1 MRTIFCSI
9 ILFQK
14 IIFIIVVNMYM
25 KMTQKLSLLFSLTI
39 VLSLFNT
46 LELKAQDPEFTQFYA
61 NPLYLNPA
69 FAGSMRCPRLAM
81 NYRNQWPA
89 INRAY
94 VTYSASYD
102 QHVDAIGG
110 GLGVLV
116 VNDVAGNGTLNTTN
130 VSMIYS
136 YFLPVTKD
144 FSIKAGIQGTFAQK
158 RLDFARLTFG
168 DMIDPKMGFSNMSRE
183 DPNAGR
189 TVSNVNFSAGIL
201 GYSKLFFIGG
211 SAHHLLNANEGFIGN
226 SALPMKISA
235 HTGAV
240 IPLSD
245 SPQNRRKRK
254 SGQNVM
260 PESSISPNLLYRRQ
274 GDFQQLNLGVYV
286 TKGPVVGG
294 LWYRNQDAFIVL
306 LGFQMPNFR
315 FGYSYDVTISKLSN
329 ASAGSHE
336 LSMTIQFDCK
346 PKKKRFVPV
355 SCPSF

>member
-1 MRTIFCSI
+1 
-9 ILFQK
+9 
-14 IIFIIVVNMYM
+14 M

-130 VSMIYS
+130 VSLIYS

-245 SPQNRRKRK
+245 SPQNRRK
-254 SGQNVM
+254 
-260 PESSISPNLLYRRQ
+260 
-274 GDFQQLNLGVYV
+274 
-286 TKGPVVGG
+286 
-294 LWYRNQDAFIVL
+294 
-306 LGFQMPNFR
+306 
-315 FGYSYDVTISKLSN
+315 
-329 ASAGSHE
+329 
-336 LSMTIQFDCK
+336 
-346 PKKKRFVPV
+346 KKKRTKCYAREFHFSQLIIP
-355 SCPSF
+355 PPR